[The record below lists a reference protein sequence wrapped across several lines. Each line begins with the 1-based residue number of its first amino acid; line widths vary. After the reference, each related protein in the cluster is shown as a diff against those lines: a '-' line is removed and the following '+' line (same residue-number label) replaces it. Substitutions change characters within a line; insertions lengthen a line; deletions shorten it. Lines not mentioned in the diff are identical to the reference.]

1 MNSEWQSR
9 KESTNRIIHSNKEKI
24 EEILSKVC
32 KIVTLHY
39 NWNEKYNIRDFN
51 RIGRVYTF
59 WKILQKKK
67 EYIKIW
73 MSI

>member
-9 KESTNRIIHSNKEKI
+9 KESTNRIIHSNKKI
-24 EEILSKVC
+24 EKILSKVC

-39 NWNEKYNIRDFN
+39 NWNEKYNIRDFT
-51 RIGRVYTF
+51 RIGRVYTLG
-59 WKILQKKK
+59 KILQKK
-67 EYIKIW
+67 EDYIKIL